1 VTDGEAER
9 RFIHVTTAARVLRA
23 DGAFGPWNVTDV
35 ELLGSLSGDPRG
47 LFVWLIFPRQA
58 EAAAAI
64 VAAEKLT
71 EVTRRLLNDGGYPAD
86 AVSTIRVGFTSE
98 EEIERGGGRFLFFR

>member
-1 VTDGEAER
+1 MTDGEAER

-98 EEIERGGGRFLFFR
+98 EEIEHGGGRFLFFR